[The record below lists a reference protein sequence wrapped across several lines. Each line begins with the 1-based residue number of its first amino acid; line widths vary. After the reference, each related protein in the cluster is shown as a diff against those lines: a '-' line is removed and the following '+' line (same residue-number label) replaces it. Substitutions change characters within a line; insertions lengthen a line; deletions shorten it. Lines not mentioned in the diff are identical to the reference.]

1 MHFKGA
7 FFYAEQKDC
16 FKTYIFQ
23 GVLFIMERKNT
34 QFFTPT
40 RIAVIAM
47 FATLAGVL
55 YAFGFPINVAF
66 PFWLEL
72 NFSDI
77 PALIGTFAMGP
88 LSGGIIVFV
97 KILIK
102 LIIKG
107 TSTMFVGE
115 LADLV
120 IGLAFVVPAGLIY
133 KRHRTF
139 RGALA
144 GMGVGTLCSVALS
157 VLANWLILVPFY
169 LRLFFGGDWN
179 SLIAPMQALFGDAVT
194 RETFYNFYLWVSV
207 LPFNLMR
214 CLIAVLVT
222 LPVYKRISVFI
233 NRMNERFMPKAPA
246 GEDGEASVCAATKKR
261 TIVTVAV
268 CAGVVLLLVGGVLL
282 RYFLS

>member
-1 MHFKGA
+1 
-7 FFYAEQKDC
+7 
-16 FKTYIFQ
+16 
-23 GVLFIMERKNT
+23 MEKSSK
-34 QFFTPT
+34 QFFTAT

-55 YAFGFPINVAF
+55 YAFGFPIAAAF

-77 PALIGTFAMGP
+77 PALIGTFALGP

-97 KILIK
+97 KILVK

-107 TSTMFVGE
+107 TSTIFVGE
-115 LADLV
+115 LADFI

-133 KRHRTF
+133 KRNRTF
-139 RGALA
+139 KGALI
-144 GMGVGTLCSVALS
+144 GMSAGTLCSVALS

-169 LRLFFGGDWN
+169 LQLFFGGDWN
-179 SLIAPMQALFGDAVT
+179 QLIAPMQALFGDGVT
-194 RETFYNFYLWVSV
+194 QETFYNFYLWISV

-222 LPVYKRISVFI
+222 LPVYKRISVLI
-233 NRMNERFMPKAPA
+233 NRLNDRFASKQCASS
-246 GEDGEASVCAATKKR
+246 GEQSSFECEAVAKKNLIIR
-261 TIVTVAV
+261 IAV
-268 CAGVVLLLVGGVLL
+268 CAGVVLLLIGGVLL
-282 RYFLS
+282 RYFLA